1 MNRAEPN
8 QQLIRDGEEAE
19 EQEDDR
25 GVMQHEDMN
34 AMNFEGRGGALV
46 QEAKALL
53 QQDEDEAP
61 KEVTNKGPTIKMNKI
76 RKKNANR
83 PGAAAKA
90 AEEKTAAKTAGASD
104 PYKSVDKP
112 AGGQGG
118 FTEQDIEFMKKA
130 I

>member
-1 MNRAEPN
+1 MNKPDKN

-53 QQDEDEAP
+53 Q
-61 KEVTNKGPTIKMNKI
+61 
-76 RKKNANR
+76 
-83 PGAAAKA
+83 
-90 AEEKTAAKTAGASD
+90 
-104 PYKSVDKP
+104 
-112 AGGQGG
+112 
-118 FTEQDIEFMKKA
+118 
-130 I
+130 